1 MQINRLFPDLS
12 TAVHEPK
19 VSRDQMIF
27 NPYPL
32 LGAPSL
38 PCWPRGMP
46 LNMIQCK
53 KCREYEE
60 ENIHLYHNE
69 SSINTIKANFAVL
82 QSVADI
88 QPDVD
93 AIYRLTRETPFSFIR
108 PESMTSPIIRKGKI
122 C

>member
-1 MQINRLFPDLS
+1 MS
-12 TAVHEPK
+12 
-19 VSRDQMIF
+19 F

-46 LNMIQCK
+46 LSMIQCK
-53 KCREYEE
+53 KCGEYEE
-60 ENIHLYHNE
+60 ENIHLYQNE
-69 SSINTIKANFAVL
+69 SSTNTIKANFAVL

-108 PESMTSPIIRKGKI
+108 PEPMTAPIIRRGKI

>member
-1 MQINRLFPDLS
+1 MFPDLS

-60 ENIHLYHNE
+60 ENIHLYHND
-69 SSINTIKANFAVL
+69 SSTNTIKVNFAVL

-93 AIYRLTRETPFSFIR
+93 AIYRLTRETPLSFIR
-108 PESMTSPIIRKGKI
+108 PEPMTSPIIRKGKV